1 MRNFIIPTWQQKKV
15 GFSSQM
21 LNVKLNL
28 KRVPIKV
35 ALAALGAAYLTTFS
49 TLDLNILV
57 KPYAAIIPVQLLAFI
72 YGIYLIYGQKSNDR

>member
-1 MRNFIIPTWQQKKV
+1 
-15 GFSSQM
+15 M

-49 TLDLNILV
+49 TLDINILV

-72 YGIYLIYGQKSNDR
+72 YGIYLIYGQKSGGR